1 MIKFSRSMTSLIPDR
16 LIPDTALSVAG
27 VTSYIQALL
36 EDDSYLRLVWV
47 TGEVSSV
54 SEYRSGLFFTLCDRD
69 NPVVIRCVTWNSQR
83 EKLVQLPVKG
93 EQLIVLGSIRV
104 YKARGEYQLNVW
116 QALPAGEGLQALR
129 YQQLRSR
136 LDAEGLFDPTRK
148 RSLPIHPQ
156 TVAVVTSPTAAAWGD
171 IQRTLTQ
178 RYPGLRVLLSPAL
191 VQGELAPASI
201 ATAIERVELDGRADV
216 IILARGGG
224 AVEDL
229 ACFNDER
236 VVRAIANCSIP
247 TIAGIGHER
256 DESLADLVADK
267 TAHTPTAAAEK
278 VVPDIA
284 NLYIQHRQRV
294 RTLIE
299 AVEQRL
305 YKSEA
310 QCQGLKHRLKRLPS
324 TSRSLQQATVQCQM
338 LREKLAALDPQA
350 VLQRGYAIVKQNDGS
365 LTRSTE
371 GLAPGEELTI
381 KLNRGMLKVKIVEI
395 SKST

>member
-1 MIKFSRSMTSLIPDR
+1 MTSLIPDR

-136 LDAEGLFDPTRK
+136 LDAEGLFDPARK
-148 RSLPIHPQ
+148 RSLPVHPQ
-156 TVAVVTSPTAAAWGD
+156 TVAVVTSPSAAAWGD

-191 VQGELAPASI
+191 VQGELAAASI
-201 ATAIERVELDGRADV
+201 ARAIERVELDGRADV

-236 VVRAIANCSIP
+236 VVRAIANCAIP
-247 TIAGIGHER
+247 IITGIGHER

-278 VVPDIA
+278 AVPDLA

-299 AVEQRL
+299 AVKQRL

-310 QCQGLKHRLKRLPS
+310 QCQQLKHRLKRLPF
-324 TSRSLQQATVQCQM
+324 TSRSLQRATVQCQM
-338 LREKLAALDPQA
+338 LQEKLAALDPQA

-365 LTRSTE
+365 LTRSTD
-371 GLAPGEELTI
+371 GLVPGEELTI
-381 KLNRGMLKVKIVEI
+381 KLNRGMLKVKIVDI

>member
-1 MIKFSRSMTSLIPDR
+1 MTSI
-16 LIPDTALSVAG
+16 IPDTALSVAG

-36 EDDSYLRLVWV
+36 EDDSYLRFVWV
-47 TGEVSSV
+47 TGEVSSA
-54 SEYRSGLFFTLCDRD
+54 SEYRSGLFFNLSDPDTSAA
-69 NPVVIRCVTWNSQR
+69 IRCVVWNSQR
-83 EKLVQLPVKG
+83 SQLMQIPVKG

-136 LDAEGLFDPTRK
+136 LDAEGLFDPARK
-148 RSLPIHPQ
+148 RSLPFHPQ

-171 IQRTLTQ
+171 IQRTFTQ
-178 RYPGLRVLLSPAL
+178 RYPGLYVLFSPAV

-201 ATAIERVELDGRADV
+201 TAAIERVQFDGRAEV

-236 VVRAIANCSIP
+236 VVRAIANSTIP
-247 TIAGIGHER
+247 IITGIGHER

-267 TAHTPTAAAEK
+267 SFHTPTAAAENI
-278 VVPDIA
+278 VPDIA

-294 RTLIE
+294 QTLIA

-305 YKSEA
+305 HSSE
-310 QCQGLKHRLKRLPS
+310 QRCQQLQSRLKRLPS
-324 TSRSLQQATVQCQM
+324 TSRSLQQATVVCQI
-338 LREKLAALDPQA
+338 LRQKLATLDPQA
-350 VLQRGYAIVKQNDGS
+350 VLQRGYAVVKQQDGT
-365 LTRSTE
+365 LARTTE
-371 GLAPGEELTI
+371 KLVAGEELTI
-381 KLNRGMLKVKIVEI
+381 KLNQGMLKVKIVEI
-395 SKST
+395 AND